1 MLTNWFDITPF
12 AWSHI
17 FSCLICGSFIGVER
31 QLHGKP
37 VGVRTSTLI
46 MLGSYCFLST
56 SSHLSPD
63 VADQSRVLGQ
73 LITGI
78 GFLGAGVMMTQN
90 GQVTGVTSAAT
101 VWMLAA
107 LGAMIGL
114 DMLRQAIAMTLVTLM
129 VLVGVNWLEIS
140 FKSLQR
146 GIYHRKKTDREEDTH
161 DDYNGN

>member
-1 MLTNWFDITPF
+1 MPFDWFDITPF
-12 AWSHI
+12 GWNHI
-17 FSCLICGSFIGVER
+17 FACLICGSFIGLER

-37 VGVRTSTLI
+37 VGMRTSTLI
-46 MLGSYCFLST
+46 VLGSYCFLATST
-56 SSHLSPD
+56 HLSSQA
-63 VADQSRVLGQ
+63 ADQARVLGQ

-114 DMLRQAIAMTLVTLM
+114 DMLRQSIAMTLITLA
-129 VLVGVNWLEIS
+129 VLVGINWLETS

-146 GIYHRKKTDREEDTH
+146 GIYYQRKHKTEEH
-161 DDYNGN
+161 DEH

>member
-1 MLTNWFDITPF
+1 
-12 AWSHI
+12 
-17 FSCLICGSFIGVER
+17 
-31 QLHGKP
+31 
-37 VGVRTSTLI
+37 
-46 MLGSYCFLST
+46 
-56 SSHLSPD
+56 
-63 VADQSRVLGQ
+63 
-73 LITGI
+73 
-78 GFLGAGVMMTQN
+78 MTQN

-146 GIYHRKKTDREEDTH
+146 GIYHRKKTNREEDTH